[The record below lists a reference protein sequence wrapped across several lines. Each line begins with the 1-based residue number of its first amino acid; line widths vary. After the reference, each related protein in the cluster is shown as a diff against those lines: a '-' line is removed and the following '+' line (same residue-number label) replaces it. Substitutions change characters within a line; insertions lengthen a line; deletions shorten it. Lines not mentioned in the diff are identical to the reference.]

1 MIGKKSSIR
10 YHLIITEYIIIV
22 SANEHFVCGDVSNQI
37 TSAVHH
43 ISWFFFHPW
52 GFDIMTEMNS
62 PASNGNPQP
71 PPTAPDNAATPTITP
86 KTCHFSTLAQTGS
99 GNRHQAKSS
108 ENKIA
113 CWFEI
118 KLRTIC
124 EFAVVMPL
132 GGMLICLITAL
143 TFQFEHIQETACKV
157 SFEKI
162 ECTI

>member
-1 MIGKKSSIR
+1 MRRCEQPNNLRSSS
-10 YHLIITEYIIIV
+10 HQLV
-22 SANEHFVCGDVSNQI
+22 
-37 TSAVHH
+37 
-43 ISWFFFHPW
+43 FFFILW

-71 PPTAPDNAATPTITP
+71 PPTPTVPDNAAAPTITP

-113 CWFEI
+113 CWFDI

-132 GGMLICLITAL
+132 GGMVICLITAL

-157 SFEKI
+157 SSKKCFEKLNVL
-162 ECTI
+162 TLHK